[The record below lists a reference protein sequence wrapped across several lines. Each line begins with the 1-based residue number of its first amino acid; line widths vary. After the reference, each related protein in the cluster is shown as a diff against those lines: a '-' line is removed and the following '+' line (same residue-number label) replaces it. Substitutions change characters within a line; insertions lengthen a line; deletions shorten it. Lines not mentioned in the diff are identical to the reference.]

1 MLAWSELEEVLLEFE
16 VNIVNILEY
25 SVLTPNSMILGRD
38 IKLPNDSPK
47 EEKVS
52 DNWKK
57 RQRYKHKCKEETW
70 KRWLHEH
77 LAALRERHNLS
88 HKEKSVK
95 ISINDLVMIK
105 GDEKNRRKW
114 KIEIIENIF
123 MGKDNT
129 IRSIRIRTG
138 KNVIETP
145 IQLPHP
151 MQLHCD
157 SKTTTSDNQRGKT
170 LNANPEEFRPKRSVA
185 AVVEQRIKYIRT
197 FEIRTSL
204 MVDVLYCF
212 FNNTFN
218 SLSKF

>member
-1 MLAWSELEEVLLEFE
+1 
-16 VNIVNILEY
+16 
-25 SVLTPNSMILGRD
+25 
-38 IKLPNDSPK
+38 
-47 EEKVS
+47 
-52 DNWKK
+52 
-57 RQRYKHKCKEETW
+57 
-70 KRWLHEH
+70 
-77 LAALRERHNLS
+77 
-88 HKEKSVK
+88 
-95 ISINDLVMIK
+95 MIK

-129 IRSIRIRTG
+129 IRSIRIRAG
-138 KNVIETP
+138 KNVTETP
-145 IQLPHP
+145 IQLLHP
-151 MQLHCD
+151 MELHCD
-157 SKTTTSDNQRGKT
+157 SKTTTSDNQDGKT
-170 LNANPEEFRPKRSVA
+170 LNVNPEEFQPKRLVA